1 MKKTIYIIA
10 AVVIIAAVLTGII
23 LIQPS
28 QKPQTT
34 TINQGFEDGLG
45 DWVTG
50 ADVPADPNHP
60 DKPLT
65 GQSTSSQTN
74 LSLVTGQR
82 QFYIDGSQD
91 DGTIWLTRN
100 LALTPN
106 TTRDV
111 SVTFQLWSNSESF
124 NTLANVVAYIGT
136 KNAASEGDFQVIGA
150 ANQAEGWKSYSY
162 SAEVKTDESGN
173 VKVALGISA
182 VWETEMT
189 YYIDDI
195 TVTAN

>member
-60 DKPLT
+60 
-65 GQSTSSQTN
+65 GQTVNWTINVVSNQSFAGNRSA
-74 LSLVTGQR
+74 

-111 SVTFQLWSNSESF
+111 TVTFQLWSNSESF